1 MPVVELRGL
10 VRRYGAV
17 TAVDGIDLTV
27 ARGEVLAILGP
38 NGAGK
43 TTTVECCVGLRRPNA
58 GTVRVLGLDPD
69 RDARALRPRVGV
81 MLQDGGLY
89 PHVRVG
95 EALATFA
102 AFHRDP
108 EDPTELLAA
117 LGLTALRTTRYRVL
131 SGGERQRLLL
141 ALALVGRPEVLFLDE
156 PTAGLD
162 PQARR
167 DTWALLRARA
177 AAGTTVVVTT
187 HLTAEAEEH
196 ADRVAV
202 IARGR
207 LRAEGTPAELVGG
220 TGDRT
225 LVRLVAADGGAD
237 VGAPLALAD
246 ALTTALGVA
255 VVARDDGLLEVAAVP
270 DAVLLARLASAL
282 DARGAILAELRLGA
296 RTLEEAYLRLV
307 TPVTPPQVAA

>member
-1 MPVVELRGL
+1 VPVVELRGL